1 MKAHLE
7 REFPGIACTFTE
19 DAGTTGNFEVSVAGR
34 LVHSKT
40 NGDGFVDSPG
50 KFKFLDRAVREAT
63 TVTDA
68 NGGVAVQGASAD
80 IEYAKAAALD
90 STNDE
95 AGAEDED
102 EEQSNSSL
110 IVSMLTLV
118 LSIPALIGA

>member
-1 MKAHLE
+1 MKTHLE
-7 REFPGIACTFTE
+7 REFPGIACSFSE
-19 DAGTTGNFEVSVAGR
+19 DEGTTGNFEVSVAGR

-50 KFKFLDRAVREAT
+50 KLKFLDRAVREAT

-68 NGGVAVQGASAD
+68 EGGVGATAAAAD
-80 IEYAKAAALD
+80 IEFAKASVVDGGGGGEAEG
-90 STNDE
+90 DE
-95 AGAEDED
+95 E

>member
-7 REFPGIACTFTE
+7 REFPGIACTFAE

-50 KFKFLDRAVREAT
+50 KFKFLERAVREAT
-63 TVTDA
+63 TVTDTK
-68 NGGVAVQGASAD
+68 GGVAASVKSTD
-80 IEYAKAAALD
+80 IEFAEASVLD
-90 STNDE
+90 GGDNQAD
-95 AGAEDED
+95 GDD